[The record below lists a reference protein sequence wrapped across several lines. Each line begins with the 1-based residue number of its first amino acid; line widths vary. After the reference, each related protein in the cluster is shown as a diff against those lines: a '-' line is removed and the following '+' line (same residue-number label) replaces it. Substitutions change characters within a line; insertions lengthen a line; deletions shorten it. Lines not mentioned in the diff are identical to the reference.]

1 MKGDENIMENDYMV
15 RASAAGG
22 QIRAFAVTARG
33 VAEEARKAHNT
44 FPVATA
50 ALGRLMCAALM
61 MGDMLKSE
69 KDLITV
75 RVDGDGPLG
84 GIVVTADNS
93 GNVKGYVKNTDVIVP
108 ARPDKHLN
116 VGAAVGNGTLTV
128 IRDMGLKEP
137 YVGQVALHSGEIADD
152 LTYYYAESEQVPS
165 SVGLGVLM
173 SKENTVR
180 HAGGFI
186 VQLMPGAE
194 ENVIS
199 RLEQNI
205 AGLPY
210 VTELLQ
216 RGLNPEGMLKEV
228 LYGFD
233 VDMNGRREVHFHC
246 NCSRERVERALMLLP
261 QKELDEII
269 SDGET
274 IELKCEFCNKGY
286 DFSINDLKK
295 IRETVEKSKRKDVE

>member
-1 MKGDENIMENDYMV
+1 MEIMKSDYMV
-15 RASAAGG
+15 RAAAANG
-22 QIRAFAVTARG
+22 QIRAFAVTAQG
-33 VAEEARKAHNT
+33 VVEEARKAHNT

-50 ALGRLMCAALM
+50 ALGRLMCASLM

-108 ARPDKHLN
+108 AREDKHLN

-137 YVGQVALHSGEIADD
+137 YVGQVELHSGEIADD
-152 LTYYYAESEQVPS
+152 LTYYFAESEQVPS
-165 SVGLGVLM
+165 SVGLGVLL

-194 ENVIS
+194 EGVIS

-205 AGLPY
+205 AELPY

-216 RGLNPEGMLKEV
+216 RGLDPEGILKEV

-233 VDMNGRREVHFHC
+233 IDMNGRNEVRFHC
-246 NCSRERVERALMLLP
+246 NCSRDRVERALMLLGK
-261 QKELDEII
+261 KELDEII
-269 SDGET
+269 ADGET
-274 IELKCEFCNKGY
+274 IELKCEFCNKAY
-286 DFSINDLKK
+286 NFSINDLKK
-295 IRETVEKSKRKDVE
+295 IRESTLKK

>member
-1 MKGDENIMENDYMV
+1 MKNNDYMV
-15 RASAAGG
+15 RAHAADG
-22 QIRAFAVTARG
+22 QIRAFAITGKNLV
-33 VAEEARKAHNT
+33 EEARRAHNT

-50 ALGRLMCAALM
+50 ALGRLMCASLM

-75 RVDGDGPLG
+75 RIDGDGPLG

-108 ARPDKHLN
+108 ARPDHHLD
-116 VGAAVGNGTLTV
+116 VGTAVGQGTLTV

-165 SVGLGVLM
+165 SVGLGVLL
-173 SKENTVR
+173 SGENTVE

-186 VQLMPGAE
+186 VQLMPGAQE
-194 ENVIS
+194 SVIS

-205 AGLPY
+205 VGLPY

-216 RGLNPEGMLKEV
+216 RGLTPEEMLKEV

-233 VDMNGRREVHFHC
+233 VEINDTRRVRFKC
-246 NCSRERVERALMLLP
+246 GCSRDRVERALMLLGK
-261 QKELDEII
+261 KELDEII
-269 SDGET
+269 ADGES

-286 DFSINDLKK
+286 WFNIVDLKR
-295 IRETVEKSKRKDVE
+295 IRAKQTKSK

>member
-1 MKGDENIMENDYMV
+1 MEIMKSDYMV
-15 RASAAGG
+15 RAAAAKG
-22 QIRAFAVTARG
+22 QIRAFAVTAQG
-33 VAEEARKAHNT
+33 VVEEARKAHNT

-50 ALGRLMCAALM
+50 ALGRLMCASLM

-108 ARPDKHLN
+108 AREDKHLN

-137 YVGQVALHSGEIADD
+137 YVGQVELHSGEIADD
-152 LTYYYAESEQVPS
+152 LTYYFAESEQVPS
-165 SVGLGVLM
+165 SVGLGVLL

-194 ENVIS
+194 EGVIS

-216 RGLNPEGMLKEV
+216 RGLDPEGILKEV

-233 VDMNGRREVHFHC
+233 IDMNGQSEVHFNC
-246 NCSRERVERALMLLP
+246 NCSRDRVERALMLLGK
-261 QKELDEII
+261 KELDEII
-269 SDGET
+269 ADGET
-274 IELKCEFCNKGY
+274 IELKCEFCNKAY
-286 DFSINDLKK
+286 NFSINDLKK
-295 IRETVEKSKRKDVE
+295 IRESTLKK

>member
-1 MKGDENIMENDYMV
+1 MKNMDYMV

-22 QIRAFAVTARG
+22 QIRAFAVTGRG
-33 VAEEARKAHNT
+33 VVEKARAAHNT

-50 ALGRLMCAALM
+50 ALGRLLCAALM

-69 KDLITV
+69 KDLITI

-84 GIVVTADNS
+84 GIVVTADNA
-93 GNVKGYVKNTDVIVP
+93 GHVKGYTKNTDVIVP

-137 YVGQVALHSGEIADD
+137 YVGQVALHSGEIDDD
-152 LTYYYAESEQVPS
+152 LTYYFAESEQVPS

-173 SKENTVR
+173 SAENTVEC
-180 HAGGFI
+180 AGGFI

-205 AGLPY
+205 AALPY
-210 VTELLQ
+210 VTELLK
-216 RGLNPEGMLKEV
+216 RGLDPEGILKEV
-228 LYGFD
+228 LQGFE
-233 VDMNGRREVHFHC
+233 VSMNGTREVSFSC
-246 NCSRERVERALMLLP
+246 NCSRERVERALILLGK
-261 QKELDEII
+261 KELDDII
-269 SDGET
+269 ADGET
-274 IELKCEFCNKGY
+274 IELKCEFCSRGY
-286 DFSINDLKK
+286 DFSIDDLKR
-295 IRETVEKSKRKDVE
+295 IREMAKMPSK